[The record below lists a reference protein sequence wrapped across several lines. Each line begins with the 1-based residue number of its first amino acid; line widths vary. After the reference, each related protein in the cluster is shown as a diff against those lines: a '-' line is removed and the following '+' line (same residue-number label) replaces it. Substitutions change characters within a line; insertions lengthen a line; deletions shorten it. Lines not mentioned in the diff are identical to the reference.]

1 MSQSCFSLRFL
12 SQNFLWKLSTFHRY
26 KGIYSGVYEECKNHV
41 STKQGILAT
50 QARDWNELRANCLAR
65 LEVLSRSATTDVTI

>member
-26 KGIYSGVYEECKNHV
+26 KGIYSGVYEECEKSV
-41 STKQGILAT
+41 SIKQGILAT
-50 QARDWNELRANCLAR
+50 RACNWNE
-65 LEVLSRSATTDVTI
+65 SRV